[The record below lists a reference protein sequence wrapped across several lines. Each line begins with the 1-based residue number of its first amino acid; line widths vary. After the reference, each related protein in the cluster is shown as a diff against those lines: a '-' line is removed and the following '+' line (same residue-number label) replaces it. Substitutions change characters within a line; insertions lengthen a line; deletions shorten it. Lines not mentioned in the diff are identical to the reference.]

1 MIDAFMAKIEEL
13 VDRSKGKIRADVA
26 HPKMNVTAR
35 TASSGWDCHSAR
47 LSSTRSVIVLIV
59 SLETGTP

>member
-1 MIDAFMAKIEEL
+1 
-13 VDRSKGKIRADVA
+13 
-26 HPKMNVTAR
+26 MNVTAR

-59 SLETGTP
+59 VPGDLDAVDLRQVRLDLAGGHALVIH